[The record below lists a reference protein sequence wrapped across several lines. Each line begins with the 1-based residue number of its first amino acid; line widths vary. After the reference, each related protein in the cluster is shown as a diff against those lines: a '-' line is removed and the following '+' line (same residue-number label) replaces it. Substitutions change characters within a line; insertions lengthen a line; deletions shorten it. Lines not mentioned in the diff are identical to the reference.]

1 MRPQGNQAER
11 NSMSVLLMM
20 EITLL
25 FPAWK
30 CKDLYVIDEIY
41 KARINLFTERE
52 ETTMAELSVDVGKHV
67 CKVLEEAEPDV
78 LRGLLSNM
86 SHLLMNAEADAACG
100 AGYGQRSAVRRHSTL
115 GIMNPND

>member
-1 MRPQGNQAER
+1 
-11 NSMSVLLMM
+11 MM

-52 ETTMAELSVDVGKHV
+52 ETPMAELSVDAGKHV

-78 LRGLLSNM
+78 TPLLES
-86 SHLLMNAEADAACG
+86 
-100 AGYGQRSAVRRHSTL
+100 
-115 GIMNPND
+115 